1 MKHCHKKDKDIFVHY
16 SSIRTDEYKTL
27 KENDIVNFE
36 VVEIEE
42 NPITWAKLKKDNC
55 TIMLE
60 NYNEVCKEIKNYPK
74 KVKTSNLIKFK
85 YSIKQIV
92 QDLYN
97 NVINDNIEIFME
109 LKETKYGSIEFGVI
123 DPDGNMIIVSGNI

>member
-1 MKHCHKKDKDIFVHY
+1 MELVEIVNELTVNNIEI
-16 SSIRTDEYKTL
+16 SIEFYTKYF
-27 KENDIVNFE
+27 NFE